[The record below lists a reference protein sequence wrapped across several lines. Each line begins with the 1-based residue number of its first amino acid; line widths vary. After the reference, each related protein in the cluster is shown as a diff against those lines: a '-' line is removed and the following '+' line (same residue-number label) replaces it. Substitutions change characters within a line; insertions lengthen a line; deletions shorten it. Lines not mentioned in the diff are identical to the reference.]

1 MVIEHPVLPFL
12 HWLPRAAGVWVGALA
27 VLIVVSMLVGFGFI
41 ILRNGPTGVFSRFWT
56 GLKNGLADMFQMSW
70 RRVWAIARLIMK
82 ESIRKKVIVV
92 CAVFLVILMFAGWF
106 LDPESTDP
114 ARLYLSFVLSTTSYL
129 VLLLALFL
137 SALSLP
143 ADFKNKTI
151 FTIVT
156 KPVRPSEIV
165 LGRILGL
172 TIIGSGILVIMAI
185 ASYFFVSFS
194 LSHTHVVIQ
203 NEDIFP
209 VASGGNTSP
218 NAVIAAGETRL
229 ANGHKHK
236 IEEYAD
242 GSFFVQE
249 VNNHTHNIVRSGDA
263 DDPKYTVSNEHGTIQ
278 AKVPLYGSIR
288 FRDSTEF
295 ERSSGINVG
304 EEWNYRTYIEGASSE
319 AIIWTFENLNPKRF
333 SDGVPIEMNI
343 SVYRT
348 HKGNIEKTIMGSL
361 LVRNPRTGLTAAIEN
376 FNSEKYT
383 TKALFIPRT
392 IDRSK
397 VERTPRLIK
406 IYGEESTYSRPEFS
420 YDPEKET
427 YDLFEDFM
435 ADGKIEI
442 WLTCLDSGQY
452 FGAAEHDLYVYAR
465 NANVLVNFFKG
476 YFGVWQEMVILISF
490 GVLFSTFLSG
500 PVAMVSTFG
509 ILIAAFCKELF
520 MQIALKQTLGGGLA
534 ESMVRLVNHENMMSD
549 LPNTVA
555 SSLIK
560 FFDTIT
566 SGLLLYVGLAIPSFA
581 DFDIYTNSLAS
592 GFDISWNTIAVHAV
606 RTISYVVPLFVV
618 GYLILRNREVAK

>member
-1 MVIEHPVLPFL
+1 
-12 HWLPRAAGVWVGALA
+12 
-27 VLIVVSMLVGFGFI
+27 
-41 ILRNGPTGVFSRFWT
+41 
-56 GLKNGLADMFQMSW
+56 
-70 RRVWAIARLIMK
+70 
-82 ESIRKKVIVV
+82 
-92 CAVFLVILMFAGWF
+92 
-106 LDPESTDP
+106 
-114 ARLYLSFVLSTTSYL
+114 
-129 VLLLALFL
+129 
-137 SALSLP
+137 
-143 ADFKNKTI
+143 
-151 FTIVT
+151 
-156 KPVRPSEIV
+156 
-165 LGRILGL
+165 
-172 TIIGSGILVIMAI
+172 
-185 ASYFFVSFS
+185 
-194 LSHTHVVIQ
+194 
-203 NEDIFP
+203 
-209 VASGGNTSP
+209 
-218 NAVIAAGETRL
+218 
-229 ANGHKHK
+229 NGHKHK
-236 IEEYAD
+236 TEEYAD

-249 VNNHTHNIVRSGDA
+249 VNNHTHSIVRSGDA

-288 FRDSTEF
+288 FRNATEF
-295 ERSSGINVG
+295 ERTAGINVG
-304 EEWNYRTYIEGASSE
+304 EEWDYRTYIEGASSE

-348 HKGNIEKTIMGSL
+348 HKGNIEKTIMGAL

-397 VERTPRLIK
+397 VERTPRLVK
-406 IYGEESTYSRPEFS
+406 IYGEESTYSRPDFS

-435 ADGKIEI
+435 DDGKIEI

-465 NANVLVNFFKG
+465 NANVFVNFLKG
-476 YFGVWQEMVILISF
+476 YFGIWQEMVILISF

-509 ILIAAFCKELF
+509 VLIAAFCKELF
-520 MQIALKQTLGGGLA
+520 MQIATGQTLGGGLA

-560 FFDTIT
+560 FFDMIT
-566 SGLLLYVGLAIPSFA
+566 SGFLLYLGLAIPSFA
-581 DFDIYTNSLAS
+581 DFDIYSNSLAS

-606 RTISYVVPLFVV
+606 RTISYVVPLFIV